1 MICNA
6 AGGLAPSLAARMKDT
21 FSNAA
26 ILPSYGMT
34 ESVYLSACDYL
45 CSHSVDRCMPITSPP
60 TNYQLDRPGSSGIA
74 CGPHLSIRDPLDI
87 SRQVSCGMI
96 GAICA
101 RGIPTF
107 EGYEISPDISV
118 PLDKSGFSREGWF
131 DSGDVGYM
139 DTDGWVLV

>member
-1 MICNA
+1 
-6 AGGLAPSLAARMKDT
+6 
-21 FSNAA
+21 
-26 ILPSYGMT
+26 
-34 ESVYLSACDYL
+34 
-45 CSHSVDRCMPITSPP
+45 MPITSPP

-74 CGPHLSIRDPLDI
+74 CGPHLSIRDPADM
-87 SRQVSCGMI
+87 SRQLSCGTI
-96 GAICA
+96 GAICV

-139 DTDGWVLV
+139 DIDGWVLVAVDIEDADQLSFIPFFAVIYTSPVARRKLSIEAEK